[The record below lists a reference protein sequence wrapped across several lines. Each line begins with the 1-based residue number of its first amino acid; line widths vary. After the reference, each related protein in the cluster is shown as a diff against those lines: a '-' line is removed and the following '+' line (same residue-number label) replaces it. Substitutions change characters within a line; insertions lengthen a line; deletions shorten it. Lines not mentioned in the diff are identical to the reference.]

1 MIIRI
6 PVALNEAGDKQFTN
20 PILNKKIQ
28 YVDKDGEKKE
38 NLVGNL
44 LRLPKNHPG
53 RLAAE
58 KMLPKPGT
66 VQRKSVNRVLGK
78 EKDGKMQMGTPKI
91 TSKDKEDQPTQPQQP
106 KQPNTQQLFKSDPA
120 SIARLDKEKEINK
133 KLAGDDDTINLKSL
147 IPNNNSNVKTTKKAN
162 FKDFLSN
169 ELEKWKEN
177 KESIVS
183 NIEETN
189 IKKQSKWVN
198 SMSPDTLNKYS
209 QLFGAWQATAE
220 KSALNKI
227 DKLLQTENIPKFETT
242 EPIYRGISLNK
253 KDLDKMLNDFSKN
266 SNIKIPIGS
275 FSTSLDVSTQFATD
289 TDDKQFSV
297 IFRVKSQ
304 CNKINGLFLNSHG
317 EANNHRLKELTRV
330 FGYEHE
336 ILMPSNQ
343 KYNIDKI
350 NNISFDELYD
360 NVNSMTIVDLIQE
373 CSQDENFDDNLS
385 DLSDTTFYKQI
396 FQTHQR
402 K

>member
-1 MIIRI
+1 
-6 PVALNEAGDKQFTN
+6 
-20 PILNKKIQ
+20 
-28 YVDKDGEKKE
+28 
-38 NLVGNL
+38 
-44 LRLPKNHPG
+44 
-53 RLAAE
+53 
-58 KMLPKPGT
+58 
-66 VQRKSVNRVLGK
+66 
-78 EKDGKMQMGTPKI
+78 
-91 TSKDKEDQPTQPQQP
+91 
-106 KQPNTQQLFKSDPA
+106 
-120 SIARLDKEKEINK
+120 
-133 KLAGDDDTINLKSL
+133 
-147 IPNNNSNVKTTKKAN
+147 
-162 FKDFLSN
+162 
-169 ELEKWKEN
+169 
-177 KESIVS
+177 
-183 NIEETN
+183 
-189 IKKQSKWVN
+189 
-198 SMSPDTLNKYS
+198 
-209 QLFGAWQATAE
+209 
-220 KSALNKI
+220 
-227 DKLLQTENIPKFETT
+227 
-242 EPIYRGISLNK
+242 
-253 KDLDKMLNDFSKN
+253 MLNDFSKN